1 MRGLIIRSGTLV
13 SLVALGAAGCG
24 TAFKIPDDARPVTE
38 LPARPEGSA
47 VLGPGDV
54 MDIVYFGRE
63 ELSGQ
68 FPIDDSG
75 EIQYPLAGKVP
86 VEGLTGDEAASL
98 LKERMTPFFNNP
110 EISVIPLIRVN
121 VLGAVVRPGIYP
133 LNPTYNIF
141 DAVGSAGGP
150 SREADFEEIL
160 LVRGGDYY
168 VIDTRETLQ
177 LGRSLSQIGIQSG
190 DIIVVPERSRA
201 LEDAARVSAIIS
213 ALGILVN
220 TVLIIVVAN

>member
-1 MRGLIIRSGTLV
+1 MRGVILGQWTV
-13 SLVALGAAGCG
+13 AGLVALGAAGCG
-24 TAFKIPDDARPVTE
+24 TAFDIPDDARPVAE
-38 LPARPEGSA
+38 LPGRPQGSA
-47 VLGPGDV
+47 ALGPGDV
-54 MDIVYFGRE
+54 LDVVYFGRE
-63 ELSGQ
+63 ELSGE
-68 FPIDDSG
+68 FPIDEAG

-86 VEGLTGDEAASL
+86 VEGLTGDEAAAL

-110 EISVIPLIRVN
+110 ELSVIPLIRVN
-121 VLGAVVRPGIYP
+121 VLGAVVQPGIYP

-141 DAVGSAGGP
+141 DAIGSAGGP

-190 DIIVVPERSRA
+190 DIIVVPERSRG
-201 LEDAARVSAIIS
+201 LENAARLGSIIS
-213 ALGILVN
+213 ALGILAN
-220 TVLIIVVAN
+220 AVLIIVTR